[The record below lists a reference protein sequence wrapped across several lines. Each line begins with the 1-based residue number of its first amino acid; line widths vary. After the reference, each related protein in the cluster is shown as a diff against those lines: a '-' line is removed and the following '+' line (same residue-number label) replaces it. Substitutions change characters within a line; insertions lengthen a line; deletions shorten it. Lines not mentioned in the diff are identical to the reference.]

1 MVVAVIAANFL
12 LGLAC
17 LATAWGLWRVKR
29 LVMRINRLMQTAEQY
44 LHRKLEPA
52 PTAIQKGQ
60 VGTQRLRQ
68 KYQRLGMKAQQMQQI
83 LSFLSLIQ
91 LLWRWYP
98 GASKAKSS
106 RRSAF
111 NLR

>member
-1 MVVAVIAANFL
+1 MVVTVIAANFL
-12 LGLAC
+12 LGLVC
-17 LATAWGLWRVKR
+17 LGVAWGFWRLKQRIVK
-29 LVMRINRLMQTAEQY
+29 LTRLMQTAEQY

-52 PTAIQKGQ
+52 PAAIQKGQ
-60 VGTQRLRQ
+60 VGSHRLRQ
-68 KYQRLGMKAQQMQQI
+68 KYQRLGMKVQQMQQV

-98 GASKAKSS
+98 GASKMRSS
-106 RRSAF
+106 KRTAF